1 MGERSD
7 YQRFFESLGD
17 DEPPSVSAE
26 LQALWWLHKPNWDR
40 AHQLV
45 QDIETKAAAHVHA
58 HLHRVEG
65 DLENAGYWY
74 RRAGEPV
81 SDVPLA
87 TEWETLT
94 KRLLSQTSAEADSE
108 LR

>member
-7 YQRFFESLGD
+7 HQRFFESLDD
-17 DEPPSVSAE
+17 DEPPSVGAE
-26 LQALWWLHKPNWDR
+26 LQALWWLRKPDWDR
-40 AHQLV
+40 AHELV

-81 SDVPLA
+81 SDAPLA
-87 TEWETLT
+87 TEWEALT
-94 KRLLSQTSAEADSE
+94 NRLLGQASAEADSE

>member
-1 MGERSD
+1 MDERSD

-17 DEPPSVSAE
+17 DEPPSLSAE

-74 RRAGEPV
+74 KRAGEPV
-81 SDVPLA
+81 SNVPLA

-94 KRLLSQTSAEADSE
+94 KRLLGQTSAEADSE